1 MNVLVIA
8 PHPDD
13 EAIGCGGTICLH
25 TDRGD
30 RVVTVFLTSGELALE
45 HLPRHEAWQVREAE
59 AAEAARVLGTEAP
72 VFLRCPD
79 WFLGDSIQEAALALR
94 SVLEREHPEIVYV
107 PHPLEW
113 HPDHQAAGMVAHLAV
128 RDGGSPPM
136 EFLTYEVWT
145 PLPVYERVED
155 ITAVMDRKL
164 SAIRCY
170 RSQLGHF
177 CYDRAVEG
185 LDRYRGCLAAHCEY
199 AEVFGALGDVDSSDG
214 DPKWATGRS

>member
-13 EAIGCGGTICLH
+13 EAIGCGGTTCLH
-25 TDRGD
+25 TNGGD
-30 RVVTVFLTSGELALE
+30 RVITVFLTSGELGLE

-59 AAEAARVLGTEAP
+59 AAEAARVLGTEP
-72 VFLRCPD
+72 PIFLRRPD
-79 WFLGDSIQEAALALR
+79 WFLGDAIPEAALALR
-94 SVLEREHPEIVYV
+94 PVLERERPELVYV

-113 HPDHQAAGMVAHLAV
+113 HPDHRAAGTVAQLAA
-128 RDGGSPPM
+128 RDCGSPMP

-145 PLPVYERVED
+145 PLPVYEGVED

-177 CYDRAVEG
+177 RYDRAVEG
-185 LDRYRGCLAAHCEY
+185 LDRYRGCLSGHCDY
-199 AEVFGALGDVDSSDG
+199 AEVFGVLGDVASSDG
-214 DPKWATGRS
+214 APA